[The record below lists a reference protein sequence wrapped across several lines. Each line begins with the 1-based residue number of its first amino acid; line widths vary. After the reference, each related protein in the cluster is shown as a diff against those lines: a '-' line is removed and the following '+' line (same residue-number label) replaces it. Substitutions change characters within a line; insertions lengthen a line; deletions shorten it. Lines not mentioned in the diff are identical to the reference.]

1 MYLTHNC
8 IIMLSLLANKLPLPP
23 LSTAKLTDFS
33 PPPTFSLPSHF
44 SLSLS
49 LAPIFLR
56 LVDLVRNYS
65 KMLERPTRFEKDGKV
80 VERLEKK
87 KKNGRK
93 NVYFSRERDGER
105 FQTRMA

>member
-49 LAPIFLR
+49 RTDFSTARRSREKL
-56 LVDLVRNYS
+56 
-65 KMLERPTRFEKDGKV
+65 LEDVGETYTFWERWKGCWKIGK
-80 VERLEKK
+80 E